1 MQVKEKFFDEGFF
14 NKCLDF
20 FFFITKVYSEVS
32 KKIIDNLKKAD
43 NYSFKFIQ
51 QIDQNKE
58 TGYCILV
65 FNRKIN
71 CKYDNSGKILVSDGK
86 NLIIKSKNSDISNFY
101 KLENTS
107 FYSILDK
114 RYLINQ
120 IIKNNV
126 TSEYGKI
133 FTNLNYQNTEIKVF
147 FDKEKL
153 QIKGWKTTDIY
164 NNSVLT
170 EIIIKDVNQVINEN
184 IFDLK
189 KFN

>member
-1 MQVKEKFFDEGFF
+1 MRFFFLSISF
-14 NKCLDF
+14 C
-20 FFFITKVYSEVS
+20 FFFITKVYSDVS
-32 KKIIDNLKKAD
+32 KKIIDNLEKAN

-51 QIDQNKE
+51 QINQNKE
-58 TGYCILV
+58 TGNCILV

-71 CKYDNSGKILVSDGK
+71 CKYDNSEKILVSDGK
-86 NLIIKSKNSDISNFY
+86 NLIIKSKNSSIPNFY

-114 RYLINQ
+114 QYLINQ
-120 IIKNNV
+120 IIKKNV
-126 TSEYGKI
+126 KNEYGKLFI
-133 FTNLNYQNTEIKVF
+133 NLSYQDTDIKVF

-153 QIKGWKTTDIY
+153 HIKGWTTTDIY

-170 EIIIKDVNQVINEN
+170 EITIKGVNKIINEN

>member
-1 MQVKEKFFDEGFF
+1 M
-14 NKCLDF
+14 
-20 FFFITKVYSEVS
+20 TKVYSDVS
-32 KKIIDNLKKAD
+32 KKIINNLEKAN

-51 QIDQNKE
+51 QINQNKE

-86 NLIIKSKNSDISNFY
+86 NLIVKVKNSNIPSFY
-101 KLENTS
+101 KLENTT

-114 RYLINQ
+114 QYLINQ

-126 TSEYGKI
+126 RNEYGEL
-133 FTNLNYQNTEIKVF
+133 FTNLNYQDTDIKVF
-147 FDKEKL
+147 FDQEKL
-153 QIKGWKTTDIY
+153 HIKGWKTTDIY

-170 EIIIKDVNQVINEN
+170 EITIKDVNKIINEN
-184 IFDLK
+184 IFDLE

>member
-1 MQVKEKFFDEGFF
+1 MR
-14 NKCLDF
+14 
-20 FFFITKVYSEVS
+20 FFFISLSIFFFLITRVYSDVS
-32 KKIIDNLKKAD
+32 KKIISNLEMAN

-51 QIDQNKE
+51 QINQSKE
-58 TGYCILV
+58 TGFCILV

-71 CKYDNSGKILVSDGK
+71 CKYDSSGKILVSDGK
-86 NLIIKSKNSDISNFY
+86 NLIIKSENSDIPSFY

-114 RYLINQ
+114 QYLINQ

-126 TSEYGKI
+126 KNEYGKL
-133 FTNLNYQNTEIKVF
+133 FTSLNYQNTNIKIF

-153 QIKGWKTTDIY
+153 HIKGWETTDIY
-164 NNSVLT
+164 NNTVLT
-170 EIIIKDVNQVINEN
+170 EIKIRNVNKIINEN

>member
-1 MQVKEKFFDEGFF
+1 MRLFSIYISIFFLVTT
-14 NKCLDF
+14 N
-20 FFFITKVYSEVS
+20 VYSDVT
-32 KKIIDNLKKAD
+32 KKIINNLEKAS
-43 NYSFKFIQ
+43 NYGFKFTQRIN
-51 QIDQNKE
+51 QNKE

-86 NLIIKSKNSDISNFY
+86 NLIIKNKNSGIPSFY

-114 RYLINQ
+114 QYLINQ
-120 IIKNNV
+120 IVKNNV
-126 TSEYGKI
+126 INEYGELFI
-133 FTNLNYQNTEIKVF
+133 NLNYKNTEIKVF

-153 QIKGWKTTDIY
+153 QIKGWQTSDIY

-170 EIIIKDVNQVINEN
+170 EIIIKDVNKTINNN

>member
-1 MQVKEKFFDEGFF
+1 MRSLFIYIS
-14 NKCLDF
+14 F
-20 FFFITKVYSEVS
+20 FFFITTKVYSDVS
-32 KKIIDNLKKAD
+32 KKIIDNLENA
-43 NYSFKFIQ
+43 NNFGFKFAQ
-51 QIDQNKE
+51 QINQNKE

-65 FNRKIN
+65 FNGKIN

-86 NLIIKSKNSDISNFY
+86 NLIVKNKNSNIPNFY

-107 FYSILDK
+107 FYKILDK
-114 RYLINQ
+114 QYLINQ
-120 IIKNNV
+120 IKKNSIK
-126 TSEYGKI
+126 SESGRL
-133 FTNLNYQNTEIKVF
+133 FTNLNYQNTDIEIF

-164 NNSVLT
+164 NNSVST
-170 EIIIKDVNQVINEN
+170 EITISEINKVINEN

>member
-1 MQVKEKFFDEGFF
+1 MKFFYIYV
-14 NKCLDF
+14 F
-20 FFFITKVYSEVS
+20 FFFFTTAKAYSDVS
-32 KKIIDNLKKAD
+32 KKIIDNLEKAN
-43 NYSFKFIQ
+43 NYSFKFTQ
-51 QIDQNKE
+51 QINKNKE

-86 NLIIKSKNSDISNFY
+86 NLIVKNRSSNIPNFY

-107 FYSILDK
+107 FYKILDK
-114 RYLINQ
+114 QYLISQ
-120 IIKNNV
+120 ITKNNIK
-126 TSEYGKI
+126 SEYGKL
-133 FTNLNYQNTEIKVF
+133 FTNLNYQNIEIKIF
-147 FDKEKL
+147 FDEVKL

-170 EIIIKDVNQVINEN
+170 EITIKEVNKIINNN

>member
-1 MQVKEKFFDEGFF
+1 MR
-14 NKCLDF
+14 
-20 FFFITKVYSEVS
+20 FFFISVSIFFFLISKVYSDVS
-32 KKIIDNLKKAD
+32 KKIINNLEEAN

-51 QIDQNKE
+51 QINQNKE

-71 CKYDNSGKILVSDGK
+71 CKYDNSGKILISDGK
-86 NLIIKSKNSDISNFY
+86 NLIVKSKNSNIPNFY
-101 KLENTS
+101 KLENTT

-114 RYLINQ
+114 QYLINQ
-120 IIKNNV
+120 IVKNNV
-126 TSEYGKI
+126 RNEYGELFI
-133 FTNLNYQNTEIKVF
+133 NLNYQDTDIKVF

-153 QIKGWKTTDIY
+153 HIKGWKTTDIY

-170 EIIIKDVNQVINEN
+170 EIMIKDVNKIINEN
-184 IFDLK
+184 IFDLE

>member
-1 MQVKEKFFDEGFF
+1 MR
-14 NKCLDF
+14 F
-20 FFFITKVYSEVS
+20 FFISVSIFFFLITKVYSDVS
-32 KKIIDNLKKAD
+32 KKIINNLEKAN

-51 QIDQNKE
+51 QINQNKE

-86 NLIIKSKNSDISNFY
+86 NLIVKNRSSNIPNFY

-107 FYSILDK
+107 FYKILDK
-114 RYLINQ
+114 QYLISQ
-120 IIKNNV
+120 ITKNNIK
-126 TSEYGKI
+126 SEYGKL
-133 FTNLNYQNTEIKVF
+133 FTNLNYQNIEIKIF
-147 FDKEKL
+147 FDEVKL

-164 NNSVLT
+164 DNSVLT
-170 EIIIKDVNQVINEN
+170 EITIKEVNKIINNN

>member
-1 MQVKEKFFDEGFF
+1 MR
-14 NKCLDF
+14 F
-20 FFFITKVYSEVS
+20 FFISFSIFFFLITKVYSDVS
-32 KKIIDNLKKAD
+32 KKIINNLEKAD

-51 QIDQNKE
+51 QINQNKE

-86 NLIIKSKNSDISNFY
+86 NLIIKSKNSDIPNFY

-133 FTNLNYQNTEIKVF
+133 FTNLNYQNTDIKVF

>member
-1 MQVKEKFFDEGFF
+1 MRFLLIYISV
-14 NKCLDF
+14 
-20 FFFITKVYSEVS
+20 FFFITTNVYSDIS
-32 KKIIDNLKKAD
+32 KKIINNLENAS
-43 NYSFKFIQ
+43 NYSFKFAQ
-51 QIDQNKE
+51 QINQNKE

-71 CKYDNSGKILVSDGK
+71 CEYDNSGKILISDGK
-86 NLIIKSKNSDISNFY
+86 NLIVKNKNSNIPNFY

-107 FYSILDK
+107 FYKILDK
-114 RYLINQ
+114 QYLINQ
-120 IIKNNV
+120 IKKNSV
-126 TSEYGKI
+126 KSEYGRL
-133 FTNLNYQNTEIKVF
+133 FTNLNYQNTDIEIF
-147 FDKEKL
+147 FDKVKL

-170 EIIIKDVNQVINEN
+170 EIKIKEINKIINEN